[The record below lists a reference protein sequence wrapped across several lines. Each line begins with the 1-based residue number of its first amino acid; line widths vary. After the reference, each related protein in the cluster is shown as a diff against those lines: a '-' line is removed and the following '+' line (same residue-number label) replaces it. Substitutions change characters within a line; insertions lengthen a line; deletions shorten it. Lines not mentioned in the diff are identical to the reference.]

1 MIRTTSIG
9 LSLVATTVL
18 GLAGCSKPAPTPT
31 APAPQPTQTGGT
43 LDFET
48 VQRFT
53 EPRFKSD
60 PKCAAGE
67 WSPNSTGVDE
77 EFRPAVAT
85 FQQYDCYEK
94 PDDVGQA
101 IPDRVQQSIYVEFND
116 AAVARK
122 YAEDEAILYKV
133 LVDRSRVV
141 VAGTGLESVDMRAYL
156 EDIKTACTCGEIIGS

>member
-1 MIRTTSIG
+1 MIRTTLIG
-9 LSLVATTVL
+9 LSLSATLAL
-18 GLAGCSKPAPTPT
+18 GLAGCTNPSSTPAASPS
-31 APAPQPTQTGGT
+31 AATGASGT

-48 VQRFT
+48 VERLT

-77 EFRPAVAT
+77 EFRPAVTT
-85 FQQYDCYEK
+85 FQQYDCYENA
-94 PDDVGQA
+94 DDVGQA

-133 LVDRSRVV
+133 LVDQSRVV
-141 VAGTGLESVDMRAYL
+141 VAGTGLESVDMQAYL
-156 EDIKTACTCGEIIGS
+156 EEIKAACNCGEVITP